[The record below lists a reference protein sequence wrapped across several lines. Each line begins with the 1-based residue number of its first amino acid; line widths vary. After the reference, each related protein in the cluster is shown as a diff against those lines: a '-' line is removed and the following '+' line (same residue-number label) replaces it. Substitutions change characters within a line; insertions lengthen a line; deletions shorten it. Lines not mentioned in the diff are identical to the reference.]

1 MKQTTIQLEIEETIC
16 GATVI
21 LRDKHGRLL
30 DRPNAHELRLWQ
42 AINNKPED
50 WKATFREIDMKDPG
64 DCAKWHKEFGERL
77 LRVCA
82 NRTQVVTK
90 VRVAKTFPSGCPRFV
105 AVTAF
110 WNRKVKKPLTIF
122 DDCNGVWTLREY
134 CKART
139 SGKYIPRI
147 LTRIKDTLH
156 CDLHDLYGYIP
167 NGLPDGYLVE
177 PDVFDILVFHPT
189 DENAPYWKFTFKATR
204 AC

>member
-1 MKQTTIQLEIEETIC
+1 MKQTTIQLEIEESIC
-16 GATVI
+16 GATII

-42 AINNKPED
+42 VINGKEDD
-50 WKATFREIDMKDPG
+50 WKAPFREIDMKDPA
-64 DCAKWHKEFGERL
+64 DYATWHKEFGERL

-82 NRTQVVTK
+82 NRLQLVTK

-110 WNRKVKKPLTIF
+110 WNRKVKKTLSIF
-122 DDCNGVWTLREY
+122 DDRNGVWTLREY
-134 CKART
+134 RRAKT
-139 SGKYIPRI
+139 GNFVPRI
-147 LTRIKDTLH
+147 LTRIQDTLH
-156 CDLHDLYGYIP
+156 CDLEDMYGYLP

-177 PDVFDILVFHPT
+177 PDVFDVLVFHPT
-189 DENAPYWKFTFKATR
+189 DENATYWKLTFKATR